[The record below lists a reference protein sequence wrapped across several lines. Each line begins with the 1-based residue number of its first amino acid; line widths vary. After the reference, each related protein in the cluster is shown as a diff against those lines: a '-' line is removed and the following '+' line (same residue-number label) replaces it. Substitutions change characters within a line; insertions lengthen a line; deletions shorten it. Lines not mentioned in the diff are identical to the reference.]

1 MVNKSISVVIPS
13 SRDSKTVLRSVQS
26 VLNQTLS
33 PNEIIVIRNSL
44 EVLDPH
50 VLALFKKSG
59 IVHIDIGK
67 PIGVS
72 SARNIGIQHAKS
84 EYVAF
89 LDDDDVWMK
98 DKLEIQI
105 DFITREGLKACTTSY
120 YLEFRGKKRVFPEQ
134 TPISVFRDMAL
145 RCHCGPGSTLV
156 ISKQLIS
163 SLGLFKSE
171 LGRYED
177 WYLMAQV
184 TAGKHN
190 YKHLDVITA
199 VVNKTEAS
207 WASNSMELINLA
219 NLVQEF
225 EITTRKDLTNGIIFE
240 RAVNKK
246 RNGSYFFA
254 LYSLIEWIVKRPSN
268 LCYLTKRIWFKV
280 NYYF

>member
-1 MVNKSISVVIPS
+1 VVNQSISVVIPS
-13 SRDSKTVLRSVQS
+13 SRDSKKLLKSVQS
-26 VLNQTLS
+26 VLNQTLF
-33 PNEIIVIRNSL
+33 PNEIIVVRNSH
-44 EVLDPH
+44 EVLDSH
-50 VLALFKKSG
+50 VLALFKRSG
-59 IVHIDIGK
+59 IVHMDIGK

-98 DKLEIQI
+98 EKLEIQI
-105 DFITREGLKACTTSY
+105 DFMMREGLKACTTSY
-120 YLEFRGKKRVFPEQ
+120 YFEHRGKKRVFPEQ
-134 TPISVFRDMAL
+134 TPTSVIRDMAL

-156 ISKQLIS
+156 ISKELIS

-184 TAGKHN
+184 TAGKHE

-207 WASNSMELINLA
+207 WASNPTELINLS
-219 NLVQEF
+219 NLLQEF
-225 EITTRKDLTNGIIFE
+225 DIATAKDLTNGIIFE
-240 RAVNKK
+240 RAVNEK
-246 RNGSYFFA
+246 RNGNYFSA
-254 LYSLIEWIVKRPSN
+254 LYALIEWIVKNPSN
-268 LCYLTKRIWFKV
+268 LRYLTNRVSFKIT
-280 NYYF
+280 NHF